1 MELQPI
7 SRFWSAVL
15 ICLQQRRLEGTV
27 MEAKEYTKNSGK
39 KIIDESI
46 CTTQEQTKN
55 RAGSNK
61 EEEVKEGRSY

>member
-27 MEAKEYTKNSGK
+27 MEAKEYTNNSGK
-39 KIIDESI
+39 KIVDESM
-46 CTTQEQTKN
+46 CTTQEQIKN